1 MAGETRV
8 ATWEDA
14 KREMRRRGFAIGVPV
29 EEWLEICR
37 RETDRPVRVG
47 DTLRVVLE
55 GTLYEYVGTEIM
67 WPDPDDPPGEPC
79 DLYVKLD
86 PVK

>member
-1 MAGETRV
+1 MAGEMDEFKARLRK
-8 ATWEDA
+8 E
-14 KREMRRRGFAIGVPV
+14 GQAIGVMV
-29 EEWLEICR
+29 EEWLAICR

-67 WPDPDDPPGEPC
+67 WPDEDEPGEAMN
-79 DLYVKLD
+79 LYVKLD
-86 PVK
+86 RVEQAA